1 MILSIVFYSFVV
13 CAVIQI
19 IYYIFF
25 SRFLLKEKKEKINS
39 IENPISVLIFVKNQA
54 DNLQKFLPS
63 ILEQEY
69 SNFEIVLINNA
80 STDNTDQIL
89 DDLKTKHANIK
100 VVNVENNEAF
110 WANKK
115 YALTLG
121 IKAAKYEH
129 LLFTNANCKPVS
141 KYWITEMNNKFTTE
155 RTIVLGYSKFKREK
169 SFLNIFIRFENLL
182 NAIQCFT
189 YTKHGTSYSAFAN
202 NMAYKRSDFFKANGY
217 INHMK
222 IKNGEADLFIK
233 DVSNSKNTTFCISE
247 NSFIESNGSKS
258 FKEWFLQKRELK
270 FIKTKYAFRHRFLL
284 NLFNTTKLFFITL
297 AVILFCYYPYKIVL
311 SIVLT
316 YYLVQYII
324 IAVSAKKLKEPQII
338 FFLPFLEIGLLL
350 IQISIFSANFI
361 SKPNNWK

>member
-19 IYYIFF
+19 IYYLFF
-25 SRFLLKEKKEKINS
+25 SRFLFKEKKEKINH

-54 DNLQKFLPS
+54 ENLQKFLPF
-63 ILEQEY
+63 ILGQEY
-69 SNFEIVLINNA
+69 SKFEIVLINNA
-80 STDNTDQIL
+80 STDNTDDIL
-89 DDLKTKHANIK
+89 DDLKTKHSNIK

-110 WANKK
+110 WGNKK

-121 IKAAKYEH
+121 IKAAKYDH
-129 LLFTNANCKPVS
+129 LLFTDANCKPIS
-141 KYWITEMNNKFTTE
+141 KHWISEINNKSTTE
-155 RTIVLGYSKFKREK
+155 RTIVLGYSKFKIEK
-169 SFLNIFIRFENLL
+169 TFLNIFIRFENLL

-189 YTKHGTSYSAFAN
+189 FTKHGASYTAFAN
-202 NMAYKRSDFFKANGY
+202 NMAYKRSNFFKANGF

-233 DVSNSKNTTFCISE
+233 DASNSENTTFCISE
-247 NSFIESNGSKS
+247 NSFIESNGTKS

-270 FIKTKYAFRHRFLL
+270 IIKKEYAFKHRFLL
-284 NLFNTTKLFFITL
+284 HLFNLTKLFFITL
-297 AVILFCYYPYKIVL
+297 AVILFCFYPYKIVL
-311 SIVLT
+311 AIVLS
-316 YYLVQYII
+316 YYLIQYIV
-324 IAVSAKKLKEPQII
+324 IALSAKKLKEPQII

-361 SKPNNWK
+361 SKPNN